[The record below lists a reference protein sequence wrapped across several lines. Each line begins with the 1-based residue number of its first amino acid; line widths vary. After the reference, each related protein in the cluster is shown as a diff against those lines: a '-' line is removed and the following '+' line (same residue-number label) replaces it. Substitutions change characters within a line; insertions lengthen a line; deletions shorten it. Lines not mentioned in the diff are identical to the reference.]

1 MDFIVG
7 LPLMTHKFDSIWVIM
22 DRLSKSAH
30 LIPVQTNYNVQKYA
44 RIYIARVL
52 CLHGVQKTIISDRGS
67 QFVTRFWE
75 QLQMDGQTE

>member
-1 MDFIVG
+1 
-7 LPLMTHKFDSIWVIM
+7 MTHKFDSIWVIM

>member
-22 DRLSKSAH
+22 YRLSKSAH